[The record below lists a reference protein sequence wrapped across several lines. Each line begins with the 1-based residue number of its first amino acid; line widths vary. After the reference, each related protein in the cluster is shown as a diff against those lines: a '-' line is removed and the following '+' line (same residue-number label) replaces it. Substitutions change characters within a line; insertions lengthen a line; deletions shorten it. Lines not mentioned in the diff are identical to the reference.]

1 VPRTCPQ
8 CRKHYDDEI
17 PRCPEDG
24 ADLSLPGE
32 NDELIGRAVGS
43 YTVVRLLG
51 KGGMGAVYLAEH
63 PVIGSRVAIKFLHPR
78 FSGDRKIVE
87 RFFNEARAVNVIG
100 HDNILKIL
108 DLDVTADGRHYFVME
123 FLHGQPLSDLVRPA
137 APVPL
142 QVAGP
147 ILLQVCEAL
156 QAAHDHGIVHRDLKP
171 DNVHLTL
178 HKGKKNFVKVV
189 DFGIA
194 KLSDESGLST
204 GNTQTGTVMGTPGYM
219 SPEQARGAS
228 ARIDGRSDIYSLGCM
243 MFQLATGRLPF
254 KGSSFGEVLVA
265 HLQQPPPRPRE
276 LAKDVPEA
284 FEAVILRCLEKEQED
299 RFASMREVHDA
310 VGRLMDRLGIS
321 RDLPAADTTEAAVAP
336 AAPRAM
342 DVSATALLS
351 PKGNLAV
358 RPTAPLKRSA
368 ATPARRRRS
377 RLFVGLGSGA
387 IAAAAI
393 ALLAWQQR
401 ARAERAPLDQA
412 APVAAGRATQEGRE
426 AARRAAG
433 EQKEAEQVRL
443 SVVSEPAG
451 AAVEASWN
459 DGARAAVTPFELPVP
474 RNTKVHLAFAK
485 KDYLGYATDVVAD
498 APQVV
503 SANLASDRSAPPRAK
518 SRTRA
523 QPERSRRVQADR
535 GKPAQAAQKAKGETS
550 DDTIPVD
557 F

>member
-1 VPRTCPQ
+1 
-8 CRKHYDDEI
+8 
-17 PRCPEDG
+17 
-24 ADLSLPGE
+24 
-32 NDELIGRAVGS
+32 
-43 YTVVRLLG
+43 
-51 KGGMGAVYLAEH
+51 MGAVYLAEH

-137 APVPL
+137 APIPL
-142 QVAGP
+142 HVAGP

-194 KLSDESGLST
+194 KLSDESGLSS

-243 MFQLATGRLPF
+243 MFQMATGRLPF

-284 FEAVILRCLEKEQED
+284 FEAVILRCLEKNQED
-299 RFASMREVHDA
+299 RYASMREVHDA
-310 VGRLMDRLGIS
+310 VAQLMDRLGIS
-321 RDLPAADTTEAAVAP
+321 RDLPDADATEAAVVP
-336 AAPRAM
+336 ATPRVM
-342 DVSATALLS
+342 EVSPTARLA
-351 PKGNLAV
+351 PKGGLAV
-358 RPTAPLKRSA
+358 RPTAPLKGSA
-368 ATPARRRRS
+368 AASPRRRRT
-377 RLFVGLGSGA
+377 RLFLGIGSGA
-387 IAAAAI
+387 IAAAA
-393 ALLAWQQR
+393 ALGLLAWQHR
-401 ARAERAPLDQA
+401 LRAERTAADQA
-412 APVAAGRATQEGRE
+412 ARIAAERATEE
-426 AARRAAG
+426 AASRAADA
-433 EQKEAEQVRL
+433 QKPRETEPARL
-443 SVVSEPAG
+443 SVVSEPP
-451 AAVEASWN
+451 AAV
-459 DGARAAVTPFELPVP
+459 
-474 RNTKVHLAFAK
+474 
-485 KDYLGYATDVVAD
+485 
-498 APQVV
+498 APEP
-503 SANLASDRSAPPRAK
+503 SSPPRAK

-523 QPERSRRVQADR
+523 QPERSRRVQAGH
-535 GKPAQAAQKAKGETS
+535 GKPAQDAQKAKGETS

>member
-1 VPRTCPQ
+1 VSRTCPQ
-8 CRKHYDDEI
+8 CHKAYDEEI
-17 PRCPEDG
+17 LRCPGDG
-24 ADLSLPGE
+24 ADLGRPAGK
-32 NDELIGRAVGS
+32 DELIGRAVGS
-43 YTVVRLLG
+43 YTVTRLLG
-51 KGGMGAVYLAEH
+51 RGGMGAVYLAEH

-123 FLHGQPLSDLVRPA
+123 FLHGQPLSDLVRAA
-137 APVPL
+137 APLPL
-142 QVAGP
+142 QVSGP
-147 ILLQVCEAL
+147 ILLQICEAL

-243 MFQLATGRLPF
+243 MFQMATGNLPF

-276 LAKDVPEA
+276 AVEGVPEA
-284 FEAVILRCLEKEQED
+284 FEAVILRCLEKKQED

-310 VGRLMDRLGIS
+310 IAQVMDRLDLS
-321 RDLPAADTTEAAVAP
+321 RDLPDADTGEPALAP
-336 AAPRAM
+336 PAPRLPA
-342 DVSATALLS
+342 DVPSTALL
-351 PKGNLAV
+351 PPRGVAV
-358 RPTAPLKRSA
+358 QPTAPLESRVVA
-368 ATPARRRRS
+368 APSRRRTAPW
-377 RLFVGLGSGA
+377 VGLGFGA
-387 IAAAAI
+387 LAAAAI
-393 ALLAWQQR
+393 VLAARQQHQR
-401 ARAERAPLDQA
+401 
-412 APVAAGRATQEGRE
+412 AGRAAEQRE
-426 AARRAAG
+426 TVRRAAE
-433 EQKEAEQVRL
+433 EQKAREAQTVLL
-443 SVVSEPAG
+443 SVVSEPPG
-451 AAVEASWN
+451 AAVEASWT
-459 DGARAAVTPFELPVP
+459 DGSKEAVTPFDLPVP
-474 RNTKVHLAFAK
+474 RNARVHFAFAK
-485 KDYLGYATDVVAD
+485 KDYVGRATDVVAEG
-498 APQVV
+498 PQVV
-503 SANLASDRSAPPRAK
+503 DVQLASERAEPPQPAK
-518 SRTRA
+518 RTRQA
-523 QPERSRRVQADR
+523 RSRQAQAGQAKPARADPGKR
-535 GKPAQAAQKAKGETS
+535 AQAGKPRTAAS